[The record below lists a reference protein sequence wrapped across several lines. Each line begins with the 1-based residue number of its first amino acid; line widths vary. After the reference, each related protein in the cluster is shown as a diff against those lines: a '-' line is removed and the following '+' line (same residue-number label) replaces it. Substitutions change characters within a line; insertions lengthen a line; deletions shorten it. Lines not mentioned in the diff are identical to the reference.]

1 MKELSVVTG
10 FKVEILME
18 PLEGEPAW
26 LGVDTGLD
34 SAIVVTGTFV
44 LCDGKSGFKAVLPL
58 CMVVS

>member
-1 MKELSVVTG
+1 
-10 FKVEILME
+10 ME

-44 LCDGKSGFKAVLPL
+44 LCDVKSGFKAVLPL